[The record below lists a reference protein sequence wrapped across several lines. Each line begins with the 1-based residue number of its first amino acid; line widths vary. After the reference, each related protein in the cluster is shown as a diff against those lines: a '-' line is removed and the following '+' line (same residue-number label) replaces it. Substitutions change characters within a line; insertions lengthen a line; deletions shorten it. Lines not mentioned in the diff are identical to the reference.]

1 MKIKVMIE
9 KMKCLR
15 CGHTWIARKKEEEI
29 RICPRCKS
37 PYFNR
42 ERKDENKKM

>member
-1 MKIKVMIE
+1 MKIKVTIE

-15 CGHTWIARKKEEEI
+15 CGHTWINRKKEEEI

-37 PYFNR
+37 PYFDK
-42 ERKDENKKM
+42 EKKNK